1 MLQAMSVSETLQ
13 TDSISS
19 YEIFLEEKKVVEVE
33 VFFYSLS
40 DGNTCS
46 LKYSHNDN
54 FRIKSS

>member
-1 MLQAMSVSETLQ
+1 MSVSETLQ

-19 YEIFLEEKKVVEVE
+19 YEIFLEEKKVGEVE
-33 VFFYSLS
+33 VYFYSLS

-46 LKYSHNDN
+46 LKYPHNVN